1 MIDLKGNEYNVKS
14 YEEKYRKIQLI
25 EFEMLNEVDRIC
37 KKHGIRY
44 YLCGGTL
51 LGAVRHSGFIPWDD
65 DLDIFFP
72 RKDYIKFAEI
82 APKELPDT
90 MFYQDWHN
98 EFDYPYNFAKIRMN
112 GTKFCQNEIQHLN
125 MHHGI
130 FIDIFPLDSVP
141 VNEKERT
148 KYLTKVTRLKTL
160 MAVRYMSF
168 KKNGSLR
175 SIPECIAI
183 FFARV
188 FFSKKQIHN
197 KLDNLI
203 MKYDYQDTGLYGQ
216 ETGMNALKEV
226 YPVKWFSKQGSISFE
241 GKDFPCTENKYIDE
255 YMTFFYGDYMTPP
268 PDEQKCQV
276 HDTTYIDFGDYFN
289 D

>member
-1 MIDLKGNEYNVKS
+1 MIDLKGNEYNVKN

-25 EFEMLNEVDRIC
+25 ELEMLNEVDRIC
-37 KKHGIRY
+37 RKHGIKY

-72 RKDYIKFAEI
+72 RKDYIKFAKI
-82 APKELPDT
+82 AQKELPDT

-112 GTKFCQNEIQHLN
+112 GTKFCQNEIQHLD

-141 VNEKERT
+141 ADEKERT
-148 KYLTKVTRLKTL
+148 AYLTKVTRLKTL
-160 MAVRYMSF
+160 MAIRYMSF

-183 FFARV
+183 AFSRL
-188 FFSKKQIHN
+188 FFSKRKIHN
-197 KLDNLI
+197 KLDRLI

-216 ETGMNALKEV
+216 ETGMDALKEV

-241 GKDFPCTENKYIDE
+241 GKEFPCTENKYIDE

-268 PDEQKCQV
+268 PDEKKCQV

>member
-1 MIDLKGNEYNVKS
+1 MIDLKGNEYNVKN

-25 EFEMLNEVDRIC
+25 ELEMLNEVDRIC
-37 KKHGIRY
+37 SKHGIQY

-82 APKELPDT
+82 AQKELPDT

-130 FIDIFPLDSVP
+130 FIDIFPLDTVP
-141 VNEKERT
+141 ADERERT
-148 KYLTKVTRLKTL
+148 AYLTKVTRLKTL
-160 MAVRYMSF
+160 MAIRYMSF
-168 KKNGSLR
+168 KKNGRLR
-175 SIPECIAI
+175 SIPECVAI
-183 FFARV
+183 FLSRL

-197 KLDNLI
+197 KLDRLI
-203 MKYDYQDTGLYGQ
+203 MKYDYQDTGLFGQ

-226 YPVKWFSKQGSISFE
+226 YPVKWFSKQGAISFE
-241 GKDFPCTENKYIDE
+241 GKEFPCTENKYIDE

-268 PDEQKCQV
+268 PDEKKCQV
-276 HDTTYIDFGDYFN
+276 HDTTSIDFGDYFN

>member
-1 MIDLKGNEYNVKS
+1 MIDLKGNEYNVKN

-25 EFEMLNEVDRIC
+25 ELEMLNEVDRIC
-37 KKHGIRY
+37 RKHGIKY

-82 APKELPDT
+82 VQKELPDT

-112 GTKFCQNEIQHLN
+112 GTKFCQNEIQHLD

-141 VNEKERT
+141 ADEKERT
-148 KYLTKVTRLKTL
+148 AYLTKVTRLKTL
-160 MAVRYMSF
+160 MAIRYMSF

-183 FFARV
+183 AFSRL
-188 FFSKKQIHN
+188 FFSKRKIHN
-197 KLDNLI
+197 KLDRLI

-216 ETGMNALKEV
+216 ETGMDALKEV

-241 GKDFPCTENKYIDE
+241 GKEFPCTENKYIDE

-268 PDEQKCQV
+268 PDEKKCQV

>member
-25 EFEMLNEVDRIC
+25 ELEMLNEVDRIC

-125 MHHGI
+125 MHQGI

-188 FFSKKQIHN
+188 F
-197 KLDNLI
+197 
-203 MKYDYQDTGLYGQ
+203 
-216 ETGMNALKEV
+216 
-226 YPVKWFSKQGSISFE
+226 
-241 GKDFPCTENKYIDE
+241 
-255 YMTFFYGDYMTPP
+255 
-268 PDEQKCQV
+268 
-276 HDTTYIDFGDYFN
+276 
-289 D
+289 

>member
-1 MIDLKGNEYNVKS
+1 MIDLKGNEYNVKN

-25 EFEMLNEVDRIC
+25 ELEILNEVDRIC
-37 KKHGIRY
+37 RKHGIKY

-82 APKELPDT
+82 VQKELPDT

-130 FIDIFPLDSVP
+130 FIDIFPLDTVP
-141 VNEKERT
+141 SDERERT
-148 KYLTKVTRLKTL
+148 AYLSKVTRLKTL
-160 MAVRYMSF
+160 MAIRYMSF
-168 KKNGSLR
+168 KKNGRLR
-175 SIPECIAI
+175 SLPECVAI
-183 FFARV
+183 FLSRL

-197 KLDNLI
+197 KLDRLI
-203 MKYDYQDTGLYGQ
+203 MKYDYQDTGLFGQ

-226 YPVKWFSKQGSISFE
+226 YPVKWFSKQGAISFE
-241 GKDFPCTENKYIDE
+241 GKEFPCTENKYIDE

-268 PDEQKCQV
+268 PDEKKCQV
-276 HDTTYIDFGDYFN
+276 HDTTSIDFGDYFN